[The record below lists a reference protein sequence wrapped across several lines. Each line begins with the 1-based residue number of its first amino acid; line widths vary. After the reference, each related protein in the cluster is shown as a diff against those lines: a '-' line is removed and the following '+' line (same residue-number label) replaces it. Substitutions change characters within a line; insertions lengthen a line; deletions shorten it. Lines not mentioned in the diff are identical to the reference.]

1 MEFLWNLF
9 GYKRLLWGSNWPVC
23 RYGGVLTDPV
33 DFEIN
38 IWESF
43 LAQQLQGRDEVMYK
57 NALRVYG
64 PGSASRV

>member
-1 MEFLWNLF
+1 
-9 GYKRLLWGSNWPVC
+9 
-23 RYGGVLTDPV
+23 LTDPV

-43 LAQQLQGRDEVMYK
+43 LAQQLAGRNDVMYK

-64 PGSASRV
+64 PGSPSRI